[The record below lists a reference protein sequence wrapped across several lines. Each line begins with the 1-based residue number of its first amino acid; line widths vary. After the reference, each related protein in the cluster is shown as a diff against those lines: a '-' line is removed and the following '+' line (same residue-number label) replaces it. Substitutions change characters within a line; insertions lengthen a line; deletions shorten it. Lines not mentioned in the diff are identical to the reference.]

1 MTKTSLTKLNS
12 FKWTPVRLKA
22 AKLAADTTMTQ
33 EEIAEQCKVS
43 RVTIN
48 TWFQVPEFKEKV
60 AELIMQDDLFTRA
73 GLLKTI
79 KPVYLDKMAKAG
91 NDRSTSADWTKIIA
105 DIIGLN
111 KQATNEVNV
120 YNAVGVVNTQEVK
133 DAVSRLCEK
142 LREADDS
149 TE

>member
-1 MTKTSLTKLNS
+1 MKKTSLTKLNT
-12 FKWTPVRLKA
+12 FQWTPVRLKA

-73 GLLKTI
+73 GLLKSAKSI
-79 KPVYLDKMAKAG
+79 YLQKKEAADK
-91 NDRSTSADWTKIIA
+91 DRSTAADYIKIIA
-105 DIIGLN
+105 DIAGISKAN
-111 KQATNEVNV
+111 NEVNV
-120 YNAVGVVNTQEVK
+120 YTAVGVVNTQEVK
-133 DAVSRLCEK
+133 DAAAKLCEK